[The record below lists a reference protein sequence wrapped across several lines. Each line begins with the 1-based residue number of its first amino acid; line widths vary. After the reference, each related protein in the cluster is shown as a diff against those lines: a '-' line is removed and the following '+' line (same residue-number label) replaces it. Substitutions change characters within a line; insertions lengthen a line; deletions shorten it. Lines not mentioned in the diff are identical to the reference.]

1 MPLTATS
8 PRAHSGPRLSHP
20 LSEAKPQVWRALA
33 CLDDGSERLLCLG
46 RSTVQV
52 RDGYQAALGDLLDAG
67 ERRRVR
73 RVTLQRWHGAP
84 DLGRWADD
92 SPLPLP
98 LPAHRHAA

>member
-1 MPLTATS
+1 MHLHTTPPRAQSS
-8 PRAHSGPRLSHP
+8 PRRDGP

-33 CLDDGSERLLCLG
+33 SLDDGSQRLICLG

-52 RDGYQAALGDLLDAG
+52 RDCYRAALDDLLDAA

-98 LPAHRHAA
+98 APGRAAA